1 MLSRHIALKFDN
13 VIRNIFVRAEV
24 PPSQVSTPRLGRLE
38 DAETALE
45 QDCARVVL
53 AMPRDERDVLCL
65 TYGLSGHAPIPP
77 HRAADVLDW
86 TLIQTMTVG
95 EGAILRLRNAKSARI
110 AFEPLLENLHP
121 RLLAAAD
128 EIYEMRLAEV
138 PRKRRDKVLKN
149 LWCDISPLERLALR
163 GFGDG
168 EIPEM
173 ERALERRA
181 AGQLLC

>member
-13 VIRNIFVRAEV
+13 VIRNILLRAEV
-24 PPSQVSTPRLGRLE
+24 PPAQVTTPRLGRLE

-45 QDCARVVL
+45 QECARVVL
-53 AMPRDERDVLCL
+53 AMPQEERGVLSL

-77 HRAADVLDW
+77 HRAADVLGW
-86 TLIQTMTVG
+86 TLIQTMTIG
-95 EGAILRLRNAKSARI
+95 EGAILRLRNAKSARA
-110 AFEPLLENLHP
+110 AFEPLLEVLHP

-128 EIYEMRLAEV
+128 EIYEMRLADV